1 MIIKL
6 QNTNENLQHLEKSRG
21 EGQKLHFVVCLLF
34 FFFLRFLLFS
44 PAQLAMAVA
53 GGKLQ
58 QRGGWAG
65 AWQGAEPTSTRSN
78 AGGGTAK
85 PELPLCRPRGML
97 WGRAAAPAWLGTAA
111 LGLLGGCSCAHRPL
125 RLPIALVTARALLA
139 VRGALAEEQR
149 LRSAAVFFQSNSISL
164 ERRGSI
170 DLGVWKRGAAFRGG
184 DAREHYV
191 WGARSEEMQISLL
204 L

>member
-1 MIIKL
+1 MKIYSIWRRAGG
-6 QNTNENLQHLEKSRG
+6 RG
-21 EGQKLHFVVCLLF
+21 RSCIFLF
-34 FFFLRFLLFS
+34 FVLFWFSLPFLLFS

-65 AWQGAEPTSTRSN
+65 APQGLSPPAHAATQ
-78 AGGGTAK
+78 AGAQQNQSC
-85 PELPLCRPRGML
+85 PSAPRGMP
-97 WGRAAAPAWLGTAA
+97 WGRAAAPTWLGTAA
-111 LGLLGGCSCAHRPL
+111 LGLLGGCWGLLGGCSCAHRPPG
-125 RLPIALVTARALLA
+125 LPIALVTARALLA
-139 VRGALAEEQR
+139 VRGLLAEEQR
-149 LRSAAVFFQSNSISL
+149 LRSAAVFFQPNSISL

-184 DAREHYV
+184 DAWEHYV